1 MRIELIALVG
11 LWRKCWRKRDSYGW
25 SIFSFCSSIFR
36 KVLSTEIPR
45 AQCPTTCG
53 TLKSM
58 YLIRVIQDVV
68 HLIFFTSNA
77 DSTLSSL
84 KPDGCNHHH
93 KNKKNFVGKG
103 KAAEGLKS
111 LLSSRTYAYLMEANL
126 L

>member
-1 MRIELIALVG
+1 M
-11 LWRKCWRKRDSYGW
+11 
-25 SIFSFCSSIFR
+25 FR

-58 YLIRVIQDVV
+58 YLIRVIPDVV
-68 HLIFFTSNA
+68 QLILFTSNA
-77 DSTLSSL
+77 DSNSSSL
-84 KPDGCNHHH
+84 KPDGCSHHH

-103 KAAEGLKS
+103 KAAEGLKNQ
-111 LLSSRTYAYLMEANL
+111 LSFRTYAYLMQANL